1 MTDEE
6 YIKHPLDALGNPIVI
21 GGTYGYTQSA
31 NGHSSASVGTVT
43 QFTPKGLVSLRLIS
57 KRKALYNHLPR
68 PCSFGKSTTV
78 KAIHLF
84 PVEL

>member
-43 QFTPKGLVSLRLIS
+43 QFTSAGSNAFPIDIS
-57 KRKALYNHLPR
+57 TETI
-68 PCSFGKSTTV
+68 SVG
-78 KAIHLF
+78 I
-84 PVEL
+84 